1 MIDWGAFLTVFVASL
16 VSACVAVTLFS
27 LGLRIGDG
35 EAGWRRPVSILMFVL
50 CGAAVLIGLYLIV
63 GDHLLELVGL

>member
-1 MIDWGAFLTVFVASL
+1 MIDWAAFLTVVVASL

-27 LGLRIGDG
+27 LGLRLGDG
-35 EAGWRRPVSILMFVL
+35 EGAWRRPVS
-50 CGAAVLIGLYLIV
+50 AAVFTVCGVVVLFGLYLIV

>member
-1 MIDWGAFLTVFVASL
+1 MIDWLAFLTVFVASL

-27 LGLRIGDG
+27 LGLRLGDG
-35 EAGWRRPVSILMFVL
+35 EAAWRRPASVAMFTVCGVFVL
-50 CGAAVLIGLYLIV
+50 FGLYLIV

>member
-1 MIDWGAFLTVFVASL
+1 MIDWAAFLTVFVASL

-27 LGLRIGDG
+27 LGLRLGDG
-35 EAGWRRPVSILMFVL
+35 EAAWRRPVSVAMFTVCGVVVL
-50 CGAAVLIGLYLIV
+50 VGLYLIV